1 MYSCEKK
8 KTQDEKVIHFDL
20 EQEVLNKHTT
30 SLIKDCKIIPL
41 ETNDSVLIG
50 SIDKVIVD
58 QDKLYVG
65 DFSKTHSVYVF
76 DLQGNFQQKISR
88 QGRGP
93 EEYLSLY
100 DMFIDPHTGELNL
113 LSRID
118 RKLLAFDK
126 NDVSYRKTQKLPK
139 TFMELIPSQNGYA
152 GFSANYSEDRNDP
165 YNLWLLDKD
174 FQIYNKEFS
183 IQPTWESRWSS
194 SVTVFSSFQDT
205 VYYIPAIRDFSVYKL
220 DGDRFTLE
228 YSINFGKSQIPAS
241 NMSYDEYLE
250 YSRKHPEYVTRL
262 DCFQETDRFLVCQFL
277 FNGQQ
282 LLGLYDKIDKKT
294 VVCSLSPYVGK
305 YFTSFGNIVNFSSDY
320 LITTVSASNICEKLT
335 GKNQYVNFE
344 EDYPEQIKRMR
355 EEFSGM
361 GIKEDSNPCVV
372 IYSF

>member
-20 EQEVLNKHTT
+20 EQEVLNIHST

-126 NDVSYRKTQKLPK
+126 NDVSLRKTQKLPK
-139 TFMELIPSQNGYA
+139 TFMELIPSQNGYV

-183 IQPTWESRWSS
+183 IQTTWESRWSS

-228 YSINFGKSQIPAS
+228 YSINFGKNQISA
-241 NMSYDEYLE
+241 
-250 YSRKHPEYVTRL
+250 
-262 DCFQETDRFLVCQFL
+262 
-277 FNGQQ
+277 FN
-282 LLGLYDKIDKKT
+282 I
-294 VVCSLSPYVGK
+294 
-305 YFTSFGNIVNFSSDY
+305 
-320 LITTVSASNICEKLT
+320 
-335 GKNQYVNFE
+335 
-344 EDYPEQIKRMR
+344 
-355 EEFSGM
+355 
-361 GIKEDSNPCVV
+361 
-372 IYSF
+372 